1 MSLSTI
7 IIIVIALGTVVSAI
21 LLLKQSAKK
30 FNLTDEQLKEIKK
43 RNKALDKEE
52 QDYKEEQEK

>member
-52 QDYKEEQEK
+52 QEYKEGQEK

>member
-1 MSLSTI
+1 MSFTI
-7 IIIVIALGTVVSAI
+7 AIVIILAIGTIVSAI

-30 FNLTDEQLKEIKK
+30 FDLTKEQLQEIKT

-52 QDYKEEQEK
+52 KKED